1 MKKFSLISLLVLFV
15 TGISFAQPPGGFGG
29 GHPDGIGHL
38 GDSLVCDSLGN
49 PNHPQPG
56 DSIACDSLGNPNH
69 PFPGDSLW
77 VDSLGFGGGHPW
89 GGGHPDGMGHLGDS
103 VACDSL
109 GNPNHPFPSDSLWV
123 DSLGFGGGH
132 PWGGG
137 HPDGMGHLGDS
148 LACDS
153 LGNPNHPF
161 PGDSLACDSLGNPNH
176 PHPDGLGGPWGGG
189 HGYGICD
196 SIATDTASVD
206 VLTKTLVFLSE
217 PVLYPNPVVNELNIQ
232 AQSNSSGD
240 MMIRV
245 FNYTGQVVLHR
256 VLSVG
261 EGVTTLKLSV
271 ENLPHGNYILL
282 LEMSGERT
290 TSRFVK

>member
-1 MKKFSLISLLVLFV
+1 MKKFSLISVLVLFV

-49 PNHPQPG
+49 PNHPHPG
-56 DSIACDSLGNPNH
+56 DSVACDSLGNPNH

-103 VACDSL
+103 LV
-109 GNPNHPFPSDSLWV
+109 
-123 DSLGFGGGH
+123 
-132 PWGGG
+132 
-137 HPDGMGHLGDS
+137 
-148 LACDS
+148 CDS

-176 PHPDGLGGPWGGG
+176 PHPGDLGGPWGGG
-189 HGYGICD
+189 HGDGICD

-232 AQSNSSGD
+232 AQSNTSGD

-256 VLSVG
+256 VHSVG
-261 EGVTTLKLSV
+261 EGVTNLRLSV